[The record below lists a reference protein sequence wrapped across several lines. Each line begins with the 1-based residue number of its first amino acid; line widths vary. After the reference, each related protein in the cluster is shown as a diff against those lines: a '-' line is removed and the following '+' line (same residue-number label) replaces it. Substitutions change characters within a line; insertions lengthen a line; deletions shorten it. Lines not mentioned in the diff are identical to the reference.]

1 MKTSVSHKSSRDF
14 TKSCIMEALLQL
26 MHSKDYNDI
35 SITDITSRAGVSRM
49 AYYRNYRSK
58 DHILMD
64 YMCQIIKEYA
74 AELDG
79 SKFFSDFQTYDH
91 ILWGLKYLQ
100 KYKDYVLCLKKANRA
115 EIVLYGLDLYMLH
128 VTKSLEKSSLEKYE
142 LYYYSG
148 ALYNI
153 FMHWIEDNMQED
165 ITVIASIIYGHVQH
179 HRFHDLQTQMEN
191 DKKSAC
197 NFDKL

>member
-1 MKTSVSHKSSRDF
+1 MQQNWTVPIFLDFRTSDPIQGAEISR
-14 TKSCIMEALLQL
+14 
-26 MHSKDYNDI
+26 
-35 SITDITSRAGVSRM
+35 
-49 AYYRNYRSK
+49 
-58 DHILMD
+58 
-64 YMCQIIKEYA
+64 
-74 AELDG
+74 
-79 SKFFSDFQTYDH
+79 
-91 ILWGLKYLQ
+91 